1 MTSILSVGVL
11 PSAIYAQNDGS
22 GFIDT
27 LVLGNAASETAHQTT
42 SELSQTITGGLNQPA
57 RILLPAILNPGRGSL
72 SFIIKVDPAKQNYVT
87 ARFGDPSPVRTDSS
101 CSARESRSDTGL
113 WAISRLSILAT
124 ISPVAP
130 CIGRFYYQTSP
141 LPTSLTNG
149 KTLLHAKYAP
159 AAQSGSTERP

>member
-1 MTSILSVGVL
+1 MNEYKAQFRAGLLCLFMTSILSVGVL

-57 RILLPAILNPGRGSL
+57 RILLPRDPQSWDGGSL

-87 ARFGDPSPVRTDSS
+87 ARFWGSESSPDRLILFCEGKQIGYRPLGDIETLDFGN
-101 CSARESRSDTGL
+101 D
-113 WAISRLSILAT
+113 
-124 ISPVAP
+124 SPVAP

-141 LPTSLTNG
+141 LPTSQHL
-149 KTLLHAKYAP
+149 
-159 AAQSGSTERP
+159 